1 MKTRGRHMATS
12 SLMKMG
18 SSKQSDDVP
27 CAKEVLHAANRRSSR
42 QHGRADL
49 GAVVPYPIEWCGS
62 CLWRVVVSEE
72 AGFPSHRVAPIPFSA
87 GAHQVSAH
95 ARTSGSRL
103 LSSASSIPSVSSSR
117 LPPAYSLRLLVLCLC
132 HSLRLYIAYLLR
144 FLPSSIAAASAINQ
158 QSIAPP
164 RCVTPPPSNVL
175 PRSKASRYASRVTSQ
190 VSSRYL
196 RRQSRSSATL
206 RGAVVSNIPTR
217 HLNTNATTT
226 LDV

>member
-1 MKTRGRHMATS
+1 MCHVRRRFCKLRTGVLQDSMVGRTLVPWCRIQS
-12 SLMKMG
+12 SGAGVVFGELLLARRLVFPAIAWR
-18 SSKQSDDVP
+18 QSHFQPARIKCQRMRV
-27 CAKEVLHAANRRSSR
+27 R
-42 QHGRADL
+42 Q
-49 GAVVPYPIEWCGS
+49 AVVFSLPH
-62 CLWRVVVSEE
+62 L
-72 AGFPSHRVAPIPFSA
+72 PSR
-87 GAHQVSAH
+87 
-95 ARTSGSRL
+95 
-103 LSSASSIPSVSSSR
+103 PS
-117 LPPAYSLRLLVLCLC
+117 LHLDYHPHTHSLRLFVLCLC

-196 RRQSRSSATL
+196 RRRSRSSATL